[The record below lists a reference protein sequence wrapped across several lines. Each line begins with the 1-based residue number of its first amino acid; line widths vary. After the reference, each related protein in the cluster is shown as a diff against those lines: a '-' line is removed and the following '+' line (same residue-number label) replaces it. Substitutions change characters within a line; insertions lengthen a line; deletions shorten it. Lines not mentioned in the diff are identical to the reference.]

1 MQIFVKTVTGKII
14 ALPFDPADSV
24 EMIKQKIRKT
34 EKIPLDKQHLIFAGK
49 QLEDSLTISSY
60 NIQEESTIHLVVRS
74 IMIYVKTF
82 TSSTIILEVDPAD
95 SIELVKQGI
104 QEKEGIPFEQQ
115 CLTFAGNSL
124 QNWHTLRGLNIQN
137 KSIFYL
143 VRIPLRKP
151 ISTHPLESSP
161 TELSSRPF
169 QVECSIIYTD
179 FHQNFLWQNSHT
191 NN

>member
-1 MQIFVKTVTGKII
+1 MQSFVKTVTGKII

-24 EMIKQKIRKT
+24 EIIKQKIRKT

-60 NIQEESTIHLVVRS
+60 NIQEGSTIHLVVRS
-74 IMIYVKTF
+74 ILIFVKTF

-115 CLTFAGNSL
+115 CLTFAG
-124 QNWHTLRGLNIQN
+124 
-137 KSIFYL
+137 
-143 VRIPLRKP
+143 IPAFRTGIL
-151 ISTHPLESSP
+151 
-161 TELSSRPF
+161 
-169 QVECSIIYTD
+169 
-179 FHQNFLWQNSHT
+179 
-191 NN
+191 